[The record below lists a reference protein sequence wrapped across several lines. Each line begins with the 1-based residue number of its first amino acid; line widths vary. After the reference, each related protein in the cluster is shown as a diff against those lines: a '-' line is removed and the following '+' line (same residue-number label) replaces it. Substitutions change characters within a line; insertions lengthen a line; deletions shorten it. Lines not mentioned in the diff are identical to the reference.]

1 MERSWRGEE
10 EEDLLREWEV
20 LPRECDM
27 VYFGTVALLQLQLSV
42 VFQVFRIDT
51 SAF

>member
-27 VYFGTVALLQLQLSV
+27 VYLGQCSSLVAVTIIVRFSSV
-42 VFQVFRIDT
+42 
-51 SAF
+51 SS